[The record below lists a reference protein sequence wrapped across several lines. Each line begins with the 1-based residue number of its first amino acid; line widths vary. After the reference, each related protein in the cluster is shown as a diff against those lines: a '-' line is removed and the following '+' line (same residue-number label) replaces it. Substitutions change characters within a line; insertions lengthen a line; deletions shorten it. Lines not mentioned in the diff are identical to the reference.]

1 MSKIYCQNTLVTG
14 ALSTRKKNNHPET
27 TRGKETKAKY
37 VTFIPVCQTHQ
48 PETPPTHCQTQA
60 TQLQNKFKERLPSDS
75 VQSLHLPLKG
85 LAFTKMSFFAFDP
98 ELEQK
103 LNDIDEFIK
112 SQCGEELTAGFDQ
125 SEWLLPSQA
134 GEAPTQLSY
143 WNVKG
148 SCQNFVHIRHLRRKD
163 VILARKGRV

>member
-1 MSKIYCQNTLVTG
+1 
-14 ALSTRKKNNHPET
+14 
-27 TRGKETKAKY
+27 
-37 VTFIPVCQTHQ
+37 
-48 PETPPTHCQTQA
+48 
-60 TQLQNKFKERLPSDS
+60 
-75 VQSLHLPLKG
+75 
-85 LAFTKMSFFAFDP
+85 MSFFAFDP

-112 SQCGEELTAGFDQ
+112 SQCGEELMAGFDQ

-148 SCQNFVHIRHLRRKD
+148 SYQNFVHIRHHLRRKD
-163 VILARKGRV
+163 MILARKGRV